1 MGWRYRTGKLFQQ
14 LKEAALRRSLPGTRY
29 FPAGRVYPYDIKRV
43 FSSRD
48 FSPGTIVDVGA
59 NIGQTCLYL
68 RKWFPAAHIFSLEPV
83 HATFERLVVNT
94 RRFPNIRCRNIALGE
109 TAGTR
114 TMHLMCNSEL
124 NTLMQESALKGDV
137 SGECEQIR
145 LATLDEFCVSEGIGR
160 IDLLKMDAQGYELN
174 ILEGAG
180 KTLDKVEFLL
190 TEVGLQDTRADEIP
204 FGRMQDYLRRHDF
217 LFCGLYEQFRYGDSK
232 ILVGFANALYVN
244 RGVIG

>member
-1 MGWRYRTGKLFQQ
+1 
-14 LKEAALRRSLPGTRY
+14 
-29 FPAGRVYPYDIKRV
+29 
-43 FSSRD
+43 
-48 FSPGTIVDVGA
+48 
-59 NIGQTCLYL
+59 
-68 RKWFPAAHIFSLEPV
+68 
-83 HATFERLVVNT
+83 
-94 RRFPNIRCRNIALGE
+94 
-109 TAGTR
+109 
-114 TMHLMCNSEL
+114 MHLMCNSEL